1 MRRFDEENSRDPNQE
16 IIDGLARP
24 RELAYAERLTEWV
37 LRLAPAASEALRLAA
52 RCQHI
57 CRWQVPRHSYPMD
70 RAGYLKWRSD
80 LKKFHAETSGKILR
94 EVGYSEDT
102 VRRVQELNL
111 KLNLRSDPETQI
123 LEDGLCLVFLQY
135 QFAGLAAKTAPEK
148 MVTAVQK
155 SWGKMSPAARAAAL
169 KLNYT
174 EMEQRLLASALNSGT
189 PPA

>member
-1 MRRFDEENSRDPNQE
+1 
-16 IIDGLARP
+16 
-24 RELAYAERLTEWV
+24 
-37 LRLAPAASEALRLAA
+37 
-52 RCQHI
+52 
-57 CRWQVPRHSYPMD
+57 MD